1 VLEAKS
7 ASLYEAKERLSE
19 ETAKVQRLST
29 AIDVSADGVAIADAT
44 GVYTYMN
51 PMHASMFGYA
61 SVDDCLGRSWTTFY
75 SDDVLSV
82 FEREVMPAFTRDGY
96 WRGEATGRAQDGSSV
111 HQSLSLTALSDGG
124 ILCVTR
130 DIAIDKRREGQ
141 REQLQAMLADAE
153 RRDALGRMASSVAHD
168 FANILTAINAS
179 ARLLRNSNTS
189 PKDEL
194 MFDRIV
200 TSCRQAND
208 LVDDLVT
215 FDATPVREARAI
227 DEIVRDVAEMMS
239 NQFSAPYRLE
249 LAASDERLVCE
260 TDPTLFARLVANLL
274 KNAREALGPGGTV
287 TVRTLRIDKVEP
299 VELPF
304 QPSATNHR
312 GELRH
317 YPAARLVV
325 QDDGN
330 GMPQE
335 ALDQAFTPFQSS
347 KGRGRGLGL
356 ATIDALLTGQEACV
370 ASYSRPAEG
379 TVFVVDLPLQMA
391 GIAVPAAADDSE
403 GAVSHATGALVIDDD
418 ETLMNV
424 VCEAAKRA
432 GWDPVGFTDPVEALK
447 VFRAAPKAFGV
458 VVTDRRM
465 PQMSGDELVRALLA
479 IRSDTRIV
487 MCSGA
492 LQPPLPVGLAATL
505 AKPASLDDLIET
517 IGAPVDDQVDQDR
530 TQETEHENSH
540 CRRS

>member
-1 VLEAKS
+1 MLEAKS

-29 AIDVSADGVAIADAT
+29 AIDVSADGVAIADAD
-44 GVYTYMN
+44 GIFTYMN
-51 PMHASMFGYA
+51 PMHAGMFGYA
-61 SVDDCLGRSWTTFY
+61 SVDDCLGRPWTSLY
-75 SDDVLSV
+75 DDEILSV

-96 WRGEATGRAQDGSSV
+96 WRGEATGRAQDGSAV

-124 ILCVTR
+124 ILCVSR
-130 DIAIDKRREGQ
+130 DIAIDKRRESQ

-189 PKDEL
+189 LKDAL
-194 MFDRIV
+194 IFDRIV
-200 TSCRQAND
+200 TSCSQAND
-208 LVDDLVT
+208 LVDDLMT
-215 FDATPVREARAI
+215 FDANPVREARAI
-227 DEIVRDVAEMMS
+227 DEIVRDVVEMMS
-239 NQFSAPYRLE
+239 NQFTAPHRLE
-249 LAASDERLVCE
+249 LVADDERLVCE
-260 TDPTLFARLVANLL
+260 IDPTLFARLVANLV
-274 KNAREALGPGGTV
+274 KNAHEALGTSGTV
-287 TVRTLRIDKVEP
+287 TVRTMRIQEAEP
-299 VELPF
+299 LDLPF
-304 QPSATNHR
+304 QPSAINHR

-356 ATIDALLTGQEACV
+356 ATVDALLTGQEGCV

-379 TVFVVDLPLQMA
+379 TVFVVDLPLQIA
-391 GIAVPAAADDSE
+391 EIAVPAAADDSE
-403 GAVSHATGALVIDDD
+403 GEANHATGALVVDDD
-418 ETLMNV
+418 KTLMNF
-424 VCEAAKRA
+424 VCEAASCA

-479 IRSDTRIV
+479 IRPDTRIV

-492 LQPPLPVGLAATL
+492 LQPPLPAGLAATL
-505 AKPASLDDLIET
+505 AKPATLDDLIET
-517 IGAPVDDQVDQDR
+517 IGAPLAD
-530 TQETEHENSH
+530 
-540 CRRS
+540 